1 MYLCMYVCIYDQNAR
16 KKLDCQFYMKAAVEV
31 NGTYLSDATTLIEC
45 FQHVHVAV
53 REESVA
59 DVI

>member
-1 MYLCMYVCIYDQNAR
+1 M
-16 KKLDCQFYMKAAVEV
+16 DCQFYMKAAVEV